1 MKDQSLRSIQE
12 QIGYNF
18 KNLDLLQ
25 QAFVRRSYAKE
36 NGGED
41 NEVLE
46 FIGDKVLDIVI
57 VKILTETFGFYT
69 SECEDYDEKV
79 DFDEFCCEYSEGKLT
94 ELKSGLVEKKM
105 LASRIDRLRLADY
118 LIMGNGDQK
127 NRVDEE
133 DSVKEDLFEAI
144 VGAVALDSGW
154 DWEEIQSTVEYMLEP
169 DVYLSGNHKENYVE
183 LIREWPHRRY
193 DELPRIRTYRLS
205 DCDRTNP
212 LWYPN
217 KAQSKSRIN
226 ICSIIIN
233 APTDRAPHFK
243 CELILTNIS
252 KKFNGS
258 GGSKNEARKDACKLA
273 YGYLKEHGL
282 LFSIQNEI
290 KNPNRAEAI
299 NQLET
304 LARRGYFSIPTYGF
318 EQKHNRNGSPVW
330 KCECHIKEYDTY
342 FCSKSSSK
350 KDAKKSAAYEMLK
363 HVLEE

>member
-1 MKDQSLRSIQE
+1 MKSQSLRLIQE

-57 VKILTETFGFYT
+57 VKILTEMFGFYT
-69 SECEDYDEKV
+69 SECDGYDETI
-79 DFDEFCCEYSEGKLT
+79 DFNEFCCKYSEGKLT

-105 LASRIDRLRLADY
+105 LAGRIDRLRLADY

-154 DWEEIQSTVEYMLEP
+154 DWEEIQGTVEYMLEP
-169 DVYLSGNHKENYVE
+169 DVYLSGNEENYVE
-183 LIREWPHRRY
+183 LIREWSLKKY
-193 DELPRIRTYRLS
+193 DELPQIRAYQPS
-205 DCDRTNP
+205 DYSGTN
-212 LWYPN
+212 LLRRPN
-217 KAQSKSRIN
+217 KAQSKSKCNFDARAV
-226 ICSIIIN
+226 N
-233 APTDRAPHFK
+233 APMKREIYFK
-243 CELILTNIS
+243 CELALKNIDRTFS
-252 KKFNGS
+252 GS
-258 GGSKNEARKDACKLA
+258 GRTKNEARKGACKLA
-273 YGYLKEHGL
+273 YDYLKRHGL

-290 KNPNRAEAI
+290 KNPNKAEAI

-318 EQKHNRNGSPVW
+318 EQKRNRNGNSIW
-330 KCECHIKEYDTY
+330 KCECHIREYDTY

-363 HVLEE
+363 HVLE